1 MLREKSNTKCHVLCH
16 VILKTSRD
24 VKCVVKSFPVS
35 GNGERNLL
43 QRGSMGLLE
52 WGDSFKPIA

>member
-1 MLREKSNTKCHVLCH
+1 MLRERSNTKCHVLCH

-52 WGDSFKPIA
+52 